1 MLTSKVADQYFDTE
15 QLVKLMEQHRAGKR
29 DNSRK
34 IWTVYVFLVWHKVFF
49 EDDDFEPINNK
60 ALEKKIKTA

>member
-49 EDDDFEPINNK
+49 EDDDFEPINHK